1 MYHLIPIFLAIV
13 ANCAEETDSSE
24 EPKTEA
30 VCVIEDEVLR
40 SLKEEIFPACIK
52 KKELFDIYQGRC
64 KVPEGEAAINKCK
77 PCACLSLI
85 VAGKAV
91 KFSDC

>member
-1 MYHLIPIFLAIV
+1 MYHLIPLFLAIV
-13 ANCAEETDSSE
+13 ANCAEKTDSSE

-52 KKELFDIYQGRC
+52 KKELFDIYQGQC
-64 KVPEGEAAINKCK
+64 KVPEGEAAINMCK

-91 KFSDC
+91 KWSDC